1 MLRLGERATRV
12 PAPRQAGDRW
22 NPSRV
27 QFKVV
32 VHGEVYNVWSLLE
45 AGCSRSVAHGK
56 LSDHR
61 LRFLSSIGSKCHD
74 LVGAC
79 ARDARGGDEET

>member
-45 AGCSRSVAHGK
+45 AGCSRSVSRMASC
-56 LSDHR
+56 LTIDFDSY
-61 LRFLSSIGSKCHD
+61 
-74 LVGAC
+74 LV
-79 ARDARGGDEET
+79 